1 MVVTSAYL
9 WRESRDVNLLR
20 RDESVAIVVKHSEDV
35 LELLLFGALHDFVC
49 ASDNF

>member
-9 WRESRDVNLLR
+9 RREGRDVNLLG
-20 RDESVAIVVKHSEDV
+20 RDESVTIVVKHSEDV
-35 LELLLFGALHDFVC
+35 LELLLFGAFHDFVC